1 VGLQSRLTNLA
12 FRPHLPRRTV
22 RLRLTLLYGCLFL
35 ASGAVLL
42 AITYVLVDNRLS
54 GPLRSTGGSL
64 PHNASSGIVTAPSS
78 ARNSFQAQQAAD
90 LHQLLIQSSIAL
102 AIMAVVSVGLGWLVA
117 GRTLRPLRAMTVTT
131 RRISEHNLHERLALP
146 GPDDELTNLGDTI
159 DGLLARLETAFD
171 SQRRFVANASHELR
185 TPLML
190 TQTLLQVAL
199 ADPAITLGSLRAAC
213 EQVIDVGKEQAQ
225 LIEAL
230 LTLARSQRG
239 LEHKEPVDLAAVTSE
254 VLQAR
259 EPAAAAKGLHV
270 DAAVSDATIVGDAR
284 LVYSLV
290 SNLVDNAIRH
300 NIAGGHVRV
309 AVAASTT
316 GATLSVSNTGPRMRP
331 DQVDGLLQPFQ
342 RGRPERTAS
351 PDGLGLGLSVVAAI
365 VTAHGAT
372 LSLLPGDTGGLD
384 VEVHFGRPTN
394 DASIATRNGRH
405 PTSKRQ
411 AAWL

>member
-1 VGLQSRLTNLA
+1 VDIQSRLTNLA

-35 ASGAVLL
+35 ASGAGLL

-54 GPLRSTGGSL
+54 GPLTSGGSL
-64 PHNASSGIVTAPSS
+64 PHSASSGIVTAHGP
-78 ARNSFQAQQAAD
+78 ARNGFQAQQAAD

-102 AIMAVVSVGLGWLVA
+102 AIMAVVSVGLGWLMA
-117 GRTLRPLRAMTVTT
+117 GRALRPLRAMTVTT

-146 GPDDELTNLGDTI
+146 GPDDELTDLGDTI
-159 DGLLARLETAFD
+159 DGLLARLEAAFD

-199 ADPAITLGSLRAAC
+199 ADPAISLESLRAAC
-213 EQVIDVGKEQAQ
+213 EEVIDVGKEEAQ

-254 VLQAR
+254 VLHAH
-259 EPAAAAKGLHV
+259 ELAVAAKGLQV
-270 DAAVSDATIVGDAR
+270 DVAVSDATIVGDAR

-300 NIAGGHVRV
+300 NIADGHVQV
-309 AVAASTT
+309 TVAASTA
-316 GATLSVSNTGPRMRP
+316 GATLRVTNTGPRVRP
-331 DQVDGLLQPFQ
+331 DKVDGLLQPFQ
-342 RGRPERTAS
+342 RGRADRTAS
-351 PDGLGLGLSVVAAI
+351 PDGLGLGLSIVAAI
-365 VTAHGAT
+365 VTAHGGD
-372 LSLLPGDTGGLD
+372 LSLLPGNPGGLD
-384 VEVHFGRPTN
+384 VEVHFGRPPAD
-394 DASIATRNGRH
+394 DANVATRNGRQ

-411 AAWL
+411 AAPL